1 MRGRRAVAAFLLLA
15 WPASAYY
22 HFVRYNSAQAPFV
35 PIYDKFDLRTL
46 PGKTVQYFIALNGP
60 LTLAEGDSEAAVI
73 SQIRAAAAVWNGV
86 QSAEIRLA
94 FGGFREAGAE
104 MGGPSIQVEFTDE
117 LPPGIIAQGGP
128 ISRLDPEEGPD
139 GLFTPIA
146 RSVLRLPRNLATR
159 PSWTERF
166 FLTVVHEFGHTLGLQ
181 HTWTSS
187 VMSTEITRATTKA
200 RPLAQDDMAGL
211 SVLYPAEG
219 FRRTTGSIEG
229 RVMMNGRG
237 VALASVVAFIPGR
250 DAVSALTAP
259 DGSYRIEGLPPGP
272 YHVYAHPLPPA
283 ISGEPQPVNLELPSG
298 PAGRILP
305 GGAFDLA
312 FYGGSAPGMAIQ
324 VQAGSAVEGVDFS
337 VIPRAA
343 VNLHSVQTYSFFGRN
358 VIKPTVIQL
367 SGGNGSTVF
376 TGYGATAVTPGFSL
390 SILNAPETVIPG
402 TLRPYA
408 SGYLMADIS
417 VSPVSGEGPRH
428 LLFRNNNEQYVLP
441 AGIWIA
447 RNTPPSID
455 SIVRDES
462 GRLILQGK
470 GLTESTSVWVD
481 GVPCVVQA
489 QDEKLLVT
497 PPPAMSG
504 HRGVLV
510 ALNRDG
516 QSSLFTHGDAS
527 PVVSYADAPG
537 LSASMEDVQI
547 PAGTE
552 MAVEFAVSG
561 ADLRRWAPS
570 LGVGTSDVAV
580 RSVWA
585 TGEGTAIAWLAARA
599 GSVPTVAPVTATVGL
614 ASMRMPASLTVL
626 PANGRPYV
634 RMSELQEQYFYP
646 GAAASLPVAGLPAL
660 TQPANVGAS
669 LGGVTAPVLNIAE
682 GRVTIQI
689 PPQLKAGAHMLR
701 LRVAGADALPAVLEV
716 RPVPPSVIFARKLD
730 GSPVASASPA
740 RAGEIVILGVGPLTE
755 QEPMLG
761 SIRVFTGAVEHSV
774 TAVRPNPELPG
785 TWLVEIRL
793 ASVEAV
799 GATIPL
805 TVTQGAARSI
815 VPFLL
820 PYQSQRT
827 GAES

>member
-1 MRGRRAVAAFLLLA
+1 MTGRRAAAAILLLA
-15 WPASAYY
+15 LPAPAYY

-35 PIYDKFDLRTL
+35 PIYEKFDLRAL
-46 PGKTVQYFIALNGP
+46 PGKTVPYFIAVNGP

-104 MGGPSIQVEFTDE
+104 MGAPYIQVEFTDE

-128 ISRLDPEEGPD
+128 ISRLDPEEGPE
-139 GLFTPIA
+139 GRFTPIA

-200 RPLAQDDMAGL
+200 RPLAQDDIAGL
-211 SVLYPAEG
+211 SVLYPTEE
-219 FRRTTGSIEG
+219 FRRTTGSIQG
-229 RVMMNGRG
+229 RVLMNGRG

-312 FYGGSAPGMAIQ
+312 FYGGIAPGIPVQ
-324 VQAGSAVEGVDFS
+324 VQAGASADGVDFS
-337 VIPRAA
+337 VIPRAS
-343 VNLHSVQTYSFFGRN
+343 VNLHSVQTYSFYGRN
-358 VIKPTVIQL
+358 VIKPTVVQL
-367 SGGNGSTVF
+367 AGGNSSMVF
-376 TGYGATAVTPGFSL
+376 TGFGATAATPGFSL
-390 SILNAPETVIPG
+390 SILNAPETVIAG

-417 VSPVSGEGPRH
+417 VSPLSGEGPRH

-441 AGIWIA
+441 SGILVA
-447 RNTPPSID
+447 RSTPPSID
-455 SIVRDES
+455 SVAQDEA
-462 GRLILQGK
+462 GRLVLQGR
-470 GLTESTSVWVD
+470 GLSETTAVWVD
-481 GVPCVVQA
+481 GVACLTQY
-489 QDEKLLVT
+489 QDDKLLAT
-497 PPPAMSG
+497 LPPAPNG

-510 ALNRDG
+510 AFNRDG
-516 QSSLFTHGDAS
+516 QSSLFSHGDAS
-527 PVVSYADAPG
+527 PSVWYANASGP
-537 LSASMEDVQI
+537 SASMEDVQI

-552 MAVEFAVSG
+552 MAVEFTVSG
-561 ADLRRWAPS
+561 ADLRRWTPS
-570 LGVGTSDVAV
+570 LGTGTSDVAV
-580 RSVWA
+580 RKVWA
-585 TGEGTAIAWLAARA
+585 TGEGTAIAWLTARETA
-599 GSVPTVAPVTATVGL
+599 IPAVAPVTATVGL
-614 ASMRMPASLTVL
+614 ASMRMASTVTVL
-626 PANGRPYV
+626 PPNGRLFV
-634 RMSELQEQYFYP
+634 RMSELQEQYLHP
-646 GAAASLPVAGLPAL
+646 GAAAVLAVPGLPPTAQL
-660 TQPANVGAS
+660 SNVSAT
-669 LGGVTAPVLNIAE
+669 LGGVNASVLNVSE
-682 GRVTIQI
+682 GRLTIQI
-689 PPQLKAGAHMLR
+689 PPQLKAGAHLLR
-701 LRVAGADALPAVLEV
+701 LRVGGVEALPAALEV

-730 GSPVASASPA
+730 GSAVSSASPA

-755 QEPMLG
+755 QEPMRG
-761 SIRVFTGAVEHSV
+761 SIRVLTGAVEHAV
-774 TAVRPNPELPG
+774 MAVRANPELPG

-793 ASVEAV
+793 AGVETA

-820 PYQSQRT
+820 PYQP
-827 GAES
+827 